1 MTTDPKT
8 AQAAQPAVAPPS
20 DDRLKKDPAGTSD
33 DARLDRA
40 MIDRAVTQSREI
52 SEDERLEMFRAK
64 MYADILP
71 DLPPIPG
78 YHLCWLTTT
87 NRSDPIQRRI
97 QLGYTPVTQA
107 DAPGMDYATL
117 KTGEYVG
124 MIGVNEMLA
133 FKLPLSLYYKYMNY
147 SHHEQPLSEERSLAS
162 QIDAHKESAE
172 AAGGRIDEGEG
183 MADLRRSH
191 PAQGGFSSNGETFV

>member
-1 MTTDPKT
+1 MTTDPKAAT
-8 AQAAQPAVAPPS
+8 AAQPVS
-20 DDRLKKDPAGTSD
+20 DDRLKKDPAGASGE
-33 DARLDRA
+33 ARLDRA

-97 QLGYTPVTQA
+97 QLGYTPVTPA
-107 DAPGMDYATL
+107 DAPGMEYATL
-117 KTGEYVG
+117 RTGEYAG

-147 SHHEQPLSEERSLAS
+147 SHHEQPLQEEQTLAS
-162 QIDAHKESAE
+162 QIDAHKASAE
-172 AAGGRIDEGEG
+172 EKGGRIDEGEG

-191 PAQGGFSSNGETFV
+191 PAHGEFV